1 MCNQSFDNWVN
12 YEVAELDHAPTSHVC
27 LYKHIVNLIAKT
39 NFLFCQEKATGQ
51 KQASKTMKKNPLRQ
65 KTWSYGTFHDE
76 MTITKF
82 M

>member
-1 MCNQSFDNWVN
+1 M
-12 YEVAELDHAPTSHVC
+12 AELDHAPTSHVC
-27 LYKHIVNLIAKT
+27 LHNQIVNLVAKT

-51 KQASKTMKKNPLRQ
+51 KQASKTMKKKPITR
-65 KTWSYGTFHDE
+65 KDVVVRDE